1 MGSDCARQ
9 EDLNVLLRN
18 FCSGQ
23 EWVEGRAMCADE
35 VIAAT
40 GSDTQQF
47 YSDLMMRHS
56 SDAVIISAP
65 DRKALWVNPA
75 FTSQTGYGIEDI
87 AGQEQGSVLHGRD
100 TDPDTGRQIEAA
112 CRQRHEIRVDILNY
126 TKSGRAFWVDLKV
139 TPVYD
144 ANGRHTHFISTMRD
158 ITERKMLE
166 DQNEEMRH
174 AEALRQSERQLLAL
188 TSEWLYSAKSFDELL
203 MVIKR
208 AMHTLIPEADGA
220 LYIYDCSRTM
230 LELVASWGTLPE
242 FAGHILPDE
251 CWALRR
257 GRAYA
262 YGLKPIEFACDH
274 VDKPGTPYF
283 CLPII
288 AHGETIGLMHIVFDG
303 FEEGGLMRHMRDDV
317 LRNRWDISL
326 ICGEQ
331 ISLAVANVRL
341 RQELH
346 EKSVRDPLT
355 GLWNRRWFME
365 HALREVTMA
374 GRDGRRLSLIS
385 LDVDHFK
392 KFNDKFGHEI
402 GDMVLQK
409 VGQVLSREAGKDVAP
424 CRLGGEEF
432 VLLCIDHDE
441 SAAAAQA
448 EQLRVAIS
456 EIPLSVSGQ
465 TLPPITV
472 SAGLGVLGR
481 DGTLLEEVMKA
492 ADLALY
498 RAKAEGRN
506 CVIARALPDGG
517 AGAS

>member
-1 MGSDCARQ
+1 MPADNVGAEPDADMQRFYA
-9 EDLNVLLRN
+9 DLV
-18 FCSGQ
+18 
-23 EWVEGRAMCADE
+23 MH
-35 VIAAT
+35 
-40 GSDTQQF
+40 
-47 YSDLMMRHS
+47 HS
-56 SDAVIISAP
+56 SDAVIISDP
-65 DRKALWVNPA
+65 QHKVLWINPA
-75 FTSQTGYGIEDI
+75 FTSQTGYSLEDMSGRDP
-87 AGQEQGSVLHGRD
+87 ADLLQGRD
-100 TDPDTGRQIEAA
+100 TAPETRRQITAA
-112 CRQRHEIRVDILNY
+112 CRQRHAIRVDILKY
-126 TKSGRAFWVDLKV
+126 TKNGAAFWVDLKL

-144 ANGRHTHFISTMRD
+144 ATGRHTHFISTMRD

-220 LYIYDCSRTM
+220 LYIYDPPRTM
-230 LELVASWGTLPE
+230 LELAISWGTLPA
-242 FAGHILPDE
+242 FATHILPDE

-257 GRAYA
+257 GRAYS
-262 YGLKPIEFACDH
+262 YGLKPIEFECDH
-274 VDKPGTPYF
+274 VDKPGMPYF
-283 CLPII
+283 CLPVV

-303 FEEGGLMRHMRDDV
+303 FEEGGLMRHMRSEV

-326 ICGEQ
+326 ICAEQ

-346 EKSVRDPLT
+346 DKSVRDPLT

-365 HALREVTMA
+365 HAFRELTIA
-374 GRDGRRLSLIS
+374 QRDARDLALIS
-385 LDVDHFK
+385 LDIDNFK
-392 KFNDKFGHEI
+392 QFNDRFGHET
-402 GDMVLQK
+402 GDMVLK
-409 VGQVLSREAGKDVAP
+409 EVGHVLTRDAGGNVAP

-432 VLLCIDHDE
+432 VLLCVDHDE
-441 SAAAAQA
+441 GAAQQQA
-448 EQLRVAIS
+448 ERLRVAIS
-456 EIPLSVSGQ
+456 EIVLTVAGQPL
-465 TLPPITV
+465 PAITV

-481 DGTLLEEVMKA
+481 DGTALEEILKA

-506 CVIARALPDGG
+506 RVITRVSPDVTI
-517 AGAS
+517 AES

>member
-1 MGSDCARQ
+1 MP
-9 EDLNVLLRN
+9 
-18 FCSGQ
+18 
-23 EWVEGRAMCADE
+23 ADD
-35 VIAAT
+35 VGADTA
-40 GSDTQQF
+40 SDTQRF
-47 YSDLMMRHS
+47 YADLVMHHS
-56 SDAVIISAP
+56 SDAVIISDP
-65 DRKALWVNPA
+65 QRKALWVNPA
-75 FTSQTGYGIEDI
+75 FTSQTGYAIDDI
-87 AGQEQGSVLHGRD
+87 TGRDPGTVLQGRD
-100 TDPDTGRQIEAA
+100 TDAETGAQIDVA

-126 TKSGRAFWVDLKV
+126 TKSGAAFWVDLKV

-144 ANGRHTHFISTMRD
+144 ATGRHTHFISTMRD

-188 TSEWLYSAKSFDELL
+188 TSEWLYSSKSFDELL

-220 LYIYDCSRTM
+220 LYIYDAPRTV
-230 LELVASWGTLPE
+230 LELAISWGTLPA
-242 FAGHILPDE
+242 FATHILPDD

-262 YGLKPIEFACDH
+262 YGLKPIEFVCDH
-274 VDKPGTPYF
+274 VDKPGMPYF
-283 CLPII
+283 CLPVV

-303 FEEGGLMRHMRDDV
+303 FEEGGLMRHMRNEV

-326 ICGEQ
+326 ICAEQ

-346 EKSVRDPLT
+346 DKSVRDPLT

-365 HALREVTMA
+365 HALRELTMA
-374 GRDGRRLSLIS
+374 QRDARDLALIS
-385 LDVDHFK
+385 VDVDHFK
-392 KFNDKFGHEI
+392 QFNDRFGHET
-402 GDMVLQK
+402 GDMVLK
-409 VGQVLSREAGKDVAP
+409 EVGHVLTRDAGDNVAP

-432 VLLCIDHDE
+432 ILLCVDHDE
-441 SAAAAQA
+441 GAAYEQA
-448 EQLRVAIS
+448 ERVRVAIS
-456 EIPLSVSGQ
+456 KIALTVSGQ
-465 TLPPITV
+465 PLPAITV

-481 DGTLLEEVMKA
+481 DGTALEDIMKA

-506 CVIARALPDGG
+506 RVIERLSPEVTI
-517 AGAS
+517 GAS

>member
-1 MGSDCARQ
+1 MLAN
-9 EDLNVLLRN
+9 EMPV
-18 FCSGQ
+18 
-23 EWVEGRAMCADE
+23 
-35 VIAAT
+35 AT
-40 GSDTQQF
+40 GAETQQF
-47 YSDLMMRHS
+47 FADLVMRHS
-56 SDAVIISAP
+56 SDAVIISDP
-65 DRKALWVNPA
+65 QRKALWVNPA

-87 AGQEQGSVLHGRD
+87 AGREPGSLLQGHD
-100 TDPDTGRQIEAA
+100 TDPETGRQIDAA
-112 CRQRHEIRVDILNY
+112 CRQRREIRIDVLNY
-126 TKSGRAFWVDLKV
+126 TKSGTAFWVDLKV

-144 ANGRHTHFISTMRD
+144 SSGRHTHFISTMRD
-158 ITERKMLE
+158 ITERKILE

-188 TSEWLYSAKSFDELL
+188 TSEWLYSAKSFEELL

-220 LYIYDCSRTM
+220 LYIYDTSRTM

-262 YGLKPIEFACDH
+262 YGLKPIEFVCDH
-274 VDKPGTPYF
+274 VDKPGIPYF

-346 EKSVRDPLT
+346 EKSVRDLLT

-365 HALREVTMA
+365 HAVREVTMA
-374 GRDGRRLSLIS
+374 ERDGRNLSLIS

-392 KFNDKFGHEI
+392 QFNDKFGHET
-402 GDMVLQK
+402 GDLVLK
-409 VGQVLSREAGKDVAP
+409 EVGQALTRHADKTVAP

-432 VLLCIDHDE
+432 VLLCLDHDAE
-441 SAAAAQA
+441 SAYAIAD
-448 EQLRVAIS
+448 ELRRIIS
-456 EIPLSVSGQ
+456 ETPLSVSGKP
-465 TLPPITV
+465 LPAITV
-472 SAGLGVLGR
+472 SAGLGVFGR
-481 DGTLLEEVMKA
+481 DGVVLEDIMKA
-492 ADLALY
+492 ADRALY
-498 RAKAEGRN
+498 QAKAEGRN
-506 CVIARALPDGG
+506 RVVACALHD
-517 AGAS
+517 AATANS

>member
-1 MGSDCARQ
+1 MDAG
-9 EDLNVLLRN
+9 E
-18 FCSGQ
+18 
-23 EWVEGRAMCADE
+23 
-35 VIAAT
+35 AT
-40 GSDTQQF
+40 VTDTQQF
-47 YSDLMMRHS
+47 YADLVMRHS
-56 SDAVIISAP
+56 SDGVIISDP

-75 FTSQTGYGIEDI
+75 FIAQTGYGLEEI
-87 AGQEQGSVLHGRD
+87 AGQEPGSVLQGRD
-100 TDPDTGRQIEAA
+100 TDATTGRQIEAA
-112 CRQRHEIRVDILNY
+112 CRQRREIRVDILNY
-126 TKSGRAFWVDLKV
+126 TKSGAAFWVDLKV

-144 ANGRHTHFISTMRD
+144 SGGRHTRFISTMRD
-158 ITERKMLE
+158 ITERKVLE

-174 AEALRQSERQLLAL
+174 SEALRQSERQLLAL

-220 LYIYDCSRTM
+220 LYIYDASRTM
-230 LELVASWGTLPE
+230 LELVTCWGTLPS
-242 FAGHILPDE
+242 FAAHILPDE

-257 GRAYA
+257 GRAYS
-262 YGLKPIEFACDH
+262 YGSKPIEFACDH
-274 VDKPGTPYF
+274 VDKPGMPYF

-303 FEEGGLMRHMRDDV
+303 FEEGGLMRHMRNEV

-365 HALREVTMA
+365 HAPREVTVA
-374 GRDGRRLSLIS
+374 ERGGRNLALIS

-392 KFNDKFGHEI
+392 QFNDRFGHEI
-402 GDMVLQK
+402 GDMVLK
-409 VGQVLSREAGKDVAP
+409 EVGQVLSRDAGKAVAP

-432 VLLCIDHDE
+432 VLLCLDHDE
-441 SAAAAQA
+441 SAALAQA

-465 TLPPITV
+465 TLPAITV

-481 DGTLLEEVMKA
+481 DGTSLEEIMKA

-506 CVIARALPDGG
+506 RVITRALQD
-517 AGAS
+517 AGPETR

>member
-1 MGSDCARQ
+1 MEAGKAT
-9 EDLNVLLRN
+9 
-18 FCSGQ
+18 
-23 EWVEGRAMCADE
+23 
-35 VIAAT
+35 VI
-40 GSDTQQF
+40 DTQQF
-47 YSDLMMRHS
+47 YADLVMRHS
-56 SDAVIISAP
+56 SDGVIISDP

-75 FTSQTGYGIEDI
+75 FIAQTGYGLEEI
-87 AGQEQGSVLHGRD
+87 AGQEPGSVLQGRD
-100 TDPDTGRQIEAA
+100 TDATTGRQIEAA
-112 CRQRHEIRVDILNY
+112 CRQRREIRVDILNY
-126 TKSGRAFWVDLKV
+126 TKSGAAFWVDLKV

-144 ANGRHTHFISTMRD
+144 SAGRHTHFISTMRD

-208 AMHTLIPEADGA
+208 AMHTLIPEAEGA
-220 LYIYDCSRTM
+220 LYIYDTSRTM
-230 LELVASWGTLPE
+230 LELVTSWGTMPA

-262 YGLKPIEFACDH
+262 YGLKPIEFVCDH
-274 VDKPGTPYF
+274 VDKPGMPYF

-303 FEEGGLMRHMRDDV
+303 FEEGGLTRHMRNDV

-341 RQELH
+341 RQELQ

-374 GRDGRRLSLIS
+374 EREGRDLALIS

-392 KFNDKFGHEI
+392 QFNDRFGHEI
-402 GDMVLQK
+402 GDMVLK
-409 VGQVLSREAGKDVAP
+409 DVGQVLARAASKTVAP

-432 VLLCIDHDE
+432 VLLCADHDE
-441 SAAAAQA
+441 NAAYAQA
-448 EQLRVAIS
+448 EKLRIAIS
-456 EIPLSVSGQ
+456 ASALFASGQ
-465 TLPPITV
+465 ALPAITV
-472 SAGLGVLGR
+472 SAGLGVFGR
-481 DGTLLEEVMKA
+481 DGTVLEDIMKA

-506 CVIARALPDGG
+506 CVMAHAGPDTRKPAR
-517 AGAS
+517 